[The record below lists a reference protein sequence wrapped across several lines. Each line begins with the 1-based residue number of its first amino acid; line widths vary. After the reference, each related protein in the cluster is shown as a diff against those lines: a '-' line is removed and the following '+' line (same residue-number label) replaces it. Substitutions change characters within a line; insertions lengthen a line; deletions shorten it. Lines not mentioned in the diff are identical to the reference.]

1 MIIFYSVKF
10 KHLICP
16 PASFRV
22 VKSHSKPYDTRLR
35 LHDVSCFHADLD
47 SGSILV
53 KTNKHI
59 TGRMT
64 MMSAQTDTAYII
76 VTGTTDM
83 NLLLLEVS
91 SC

>member
-1 MIIFYSVKF
+1 MNQDTPKSTKQN
-10 KHLICP
+10 KH
-16 PASFRV
+16 
-22 VKSHSKPYDTRLR
+22 
-35 LHDVSCFHADLD
+35 
-47 SGSILV
+47 
-53 KTNKHI
+53 KHI